1 MLRAVE
7 EGGRQVTATT
17 LVQLCPHR
25 VVLPQAMCE
34 HVHILEAEPTVREQ
48 KMSKS
53 QRENFWIEILIGL
66 VESWAGRF
74 CGFSC
79 KVVLKGIKK

>member
-34 HVHILEAEPTVREQ
+34 HVHIPEAEPTVREQ
-48 KMSKS
+48 KMSNYVTAGKFLD
-53 QRENFWIEILIGL
+53 RNFNWLSGILG
-66 VESWAGRF
+66 W
-74 CGFSC
+74 
-79 KVVLKGIKK
+79 